1 MMASKWLQ
9 HVKET
14 KAKMPKGTLLKQVLK
29 EAKKTYK
36 K

>member
-1 MMASKWLQ
+1 MASKWLN

-14 KAKMPKGTLLKQVLK
+14 KSKMPKGTPLKEILK